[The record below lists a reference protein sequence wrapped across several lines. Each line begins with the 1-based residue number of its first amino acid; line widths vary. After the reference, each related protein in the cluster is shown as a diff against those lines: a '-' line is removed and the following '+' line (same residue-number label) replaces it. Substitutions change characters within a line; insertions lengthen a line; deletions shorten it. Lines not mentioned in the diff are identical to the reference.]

1 LVRSKQLD
9 LFGGALDAIDRVPLA
24 FDAERELS
32 TRVPEHVRFG
42 TSSWT
47 FRGWGGLV
55 YPVGTTD
62 DELVDHGLERTL
74 PLLRTVGID
83 RSHYGPS
90 TDPHSPRT
98 PKSFRPA
105 SVA

>member
-1 LVRSKQLD
+1 MVTRLVRSKQLD

-62 DELVDHGLERTL
+62 DELGVL
-74 PLLRTVGID
+74 VGREPA
-83 RSHYGPS
+83 RSRRGE
-90 TDPHSPRT
+90 TT
-98 PKSFRPA
+98 PEEEA
-105 SVA
+105 A